1 MKNIHEILA
10 AMGIEVPAEKKAD
23 LDKELLANYRTLA
36 DYEKQ
41 ANKLRLAEE
50 KVQTTAEALKQFDG
64 VDVNGLKNEIETLK
78 GDLAAKDADY
88 QKALEERDFNDLL
101 DHVIREANGRSAKS
115 IKANLDL
122 DALRQSKNQENDMK
136 AALAA
141 LKESDGYLFHSAQPK
156 PAPTIV
162 LPTGGKS
169 PQATDEDRARAVM
182 GLPPQKGKD

>member
-10 AMGIEVPAEKKAD
+10 TMGIEVPAEKKAD

-41 ANKLRLAEE
+41 ASKLKLAEE

-78 GDLAAKDADY
+78 GNLAAKDADY

-136 AALAA
+136 AALEA
-141 LKESDGYLFHSAQPK
+141 LKESDGYLFHSAQPNPV
-156 PAPTIV
+156 PAIV

-169 PQATDEDRARAVM
+169 PQTTDEDRARAVM

>member
-41 ANKLRLAEE
+41 ASKLKLAEE

-78 GDLAAKDADY
+78 GNLAAKDADY

-122 DALRQSKNQENDMK
+122 ENDMK

-141 LKESDGYLFHSAQPK
+141 LKESDGYLFHSAQPN
-156 PAPTIV
+156 PAPAIV
-162 LPTGGKS
+162 LPTGGNS
-169 PQATDEDRARAVM
+169 PHTTDEDRARAVM

>member
-1 MKNIHEILA
+1 M
-10 AMGIEVPAEKKAD
+10 
-23 LDKELLANYRTLA
+23 A

-115 IKANLDL
+115 IRPIWIWMRCA
-122 DALRQSKNQENDMK
+122 
-136 AALAA
+136 
-141 LKESDGYLFHSAQPK
+141 
-156 PAPTIV
+156 
-162 LPTGGKS
+162 
-169 PQATDEDRARAVM
+169 RARTR
-182 GLPPQKGKD
+182 KTI